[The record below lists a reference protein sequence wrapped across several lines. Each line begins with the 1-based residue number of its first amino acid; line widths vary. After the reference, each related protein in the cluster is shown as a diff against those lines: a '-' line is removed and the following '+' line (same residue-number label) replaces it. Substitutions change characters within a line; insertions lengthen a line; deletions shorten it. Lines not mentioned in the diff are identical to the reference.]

1 MKLERHPTLSTAHDT
16 VTRPA
21 RGPVARRP
29 ATGKRRRGR
38 ISGRRL
44 WIPSKLTLRVLAINM
59 LALMVL
65 VGGVLYLGRYEERL
79 IQAEFASL
87 RSEALIFAGALAEAA
102 VVAGPD
108 DLLAFDPEQARRMV
122 RRVYETTDT
131 RTLLFDQDGLLLAD
145 SRYLVGPGG
154 IVEIAPPRRFD
165 DNSLTRTLFNAVYGF
180 VTETLPERKRWP
192 PYIDQPNQSAD
203 DVATVS
209 RALNGELGQQIW
221 SRDDGTRVLGVTV
234 PVQRLRVVMG
244 AVLVTND
251 TELIEQAV
259 QSVREDI
266 LEVFAVAFGITVLL
280 SLYLAGTITRPIR
293 QLAGA
298 AEQVRSGQGRGQEI
312 PDFTHRRDEIGDLSG
327 ALREMTAAL
336 WMRMDAIESFA
347 ADVAHEIKNPLSSLR
362 SAVETTARITDPER
376 QRRLMAVIQEDVQRL
391 DRLITDISD
400 ASRLDAELSRAR
412 AERVDLG
419 RMLEM
424 LVELYTTTRKAD
436 GPTIDLDLTAD
447 ALIVPGLEDRLV
459 QVFRNLI
466 TNALS
471 FSPPH
476 GRIVIQGRKSG
487 GFAEIAIENDGPSI
501 PESKL
506 EAIFDRFYS
515 ERPVGEKFGT
525 HSGLGLSISKQIV
538 EAHGGQIFACNR
550 EGGAGARFVVRIPV
564 R

>member
-1 MKLERHPTLSTAHDT
+1 MKLERPPTLSTAPDT

-29 ATGKRRRGR
+29 ATRRHRRRR
-38 ISGRRL
+38 VSGRRL
-44 WIPSKLTLRVLAINM
+44 WVPSKLTLRVLAINM

-165 DNSLTRTLFNAVYGF
+165 DNSLTRTLFNAIYGF

-192 PYIDQPNQSAD
+192 PYIDEPNQSAD
-203 DVATVS
+203 DVAAVS

-221 SRDDGTRVLGVTV
+221 SRDDGSRVLGVTV

-424 LVELYTTTRKAD
+424 LAELYTTTRKAD
-436 GPTIDLDLTAD
+436 GPTIELDLTAD

-487 GFAEIAIENDGPSI
+487 GFAEIAVENDGPII

-538 EAHGGQIFACNR
+538 EAHGGQIFARNR
-550 EGGAGARFVVRIPV
+550 EDGAGARFVVRIPV